1 MKIKLDSAVDEYL
14 VHLKVEKDVSQ
25 NTLDAYGRDL
35 ANMLNALSEQECE
48 YLNDVSTDQLAQWLQ
63 DLSRA
68 GFALRSQA
76 RMLVS
81 ARGLF
86 RYACKE
92 KLLEHDPADSLAM
105 PRPARTL
112 PALLDLDEIKGL
124 MTAADGPTLE
134 RDRALIAL
142 LYGAGLRVSEL
153 VNLELNGIGLE
164 AGLIRAR
171 GKGDKERVVPIGG
184 PVIDI
189 LRTYLQT
196 GRPRHVKTRQSPLL
210 FPGRSISKPLTR
222 QAVFKILRR
231 LALAAGIN
239 RDISP
244 HKLRHAF
251 ATHLVQGG
259 ADLRSVQVMLGHADL
274 RTTEIYTHIDRDHVR
289 RAYNRAHPRA

>member
-1 MKIKLDSAVDEYL
+1 MKIKLETAVDEYL
-14 VHLKVEKDVSQ
+14 VFLKVEKDVAK
-25 NTLDAYGRDL
+25 NTLEAYGRDL
-35 ANMLNALSEQECE
+35 AHLLDGLESQSCTVLNKVTTLMLSN
-48 YLNDVSTDQLAQWLQ
+48 WLQ
-63 DLSRA
+63 SLSKSGLA
-68 GFALRSQA
+68 VRSQA

-86 RYACKE
+86 RYACQE
-92 KLLEHDPADSLAM
+92 KLIENNPADSLVM

-112 PALLDLDEIKGL
+112 PALLDLQEIQAL
-124 MTAADGPTLE
+124 MAAAEDPTSE
-134 RDRALIAL
+134 RDRALVAL

-153 VNLELNGIGLE
+153 VTLELHSVVLD

-171 GKGDKERVVPIGG
+171 GKGDKERIIPIGG

-189 LRTYLQT
+189 LEAYVKI
-196 GRPRHVKTRQSPLL
+196 GRPKLLKTRQSQFL
-210 FPGRSISKPLTR
+210 FPGRSITKPLTR

-244 HKLRHAF
+244 HKLRHSF

-274 RTTEIYTHIDRDHVR
+274 RTTEIYTHIDREHVR
-289 RAYNRAHPRA
+289 KTYNKSHPRA

>member
-1 MKIKLDSAVDEYL
+1 
-14 VHLKVEKDVSQ
+14 
-25 NTLDAYGRDL
+25 
-35 ANMLNALSEQECE
+35 
-48 YLNDVSTDQLAQWLQ
+48 
-63 DLSRA
+63 
-68 GFALRSQA
+68 
-76 RMLVS
+76 MLVA

-86 RYACKE
+86 RYACRE
-92 KLLEHDPADSLAM
+92 KLLSHDPADALAM

-112 PALLDLDEIKGL
+112 PALLDLDEIKRL
-124 MTAADGPTLE
+124 MSAADGTTME
-134 RDRALIAL
+134 RDRALVAL

-153 VNLELNGIGLE
+153 VTLELNGVSLD
-164 AGLIRAR
+164 AGLVRAR

-189 LRTYLQT
+189 LTTYLNS
-196 GRPRHVKTRQSPLL
+196 GRPRQVKTRQTPLL
-210 FPGRSISKPLTR
+210 FPGRSLSKPLTR